1 LNKKTWKIGELVI
14 IAEKE
19 KAHEVATF
27 FLRKYRDNAGNTLT
41 KIDQNSRIIASF
53 VYRDPQ
59 ELQDI
64 VQDVTNIPYVK
75 KCSVR

>member
-1 LNKKTWKIGELVI
+1 MKNNAWKIGELVI
-14 IAEKE
+14 VTEKE
-19 KAHEVATF
+19 KAYEVARF
-27 FLRKYRDNAGNTLT
+27 FLRKYRDNARNTLT
-41 KIDQNSRIIASF
+41 KIDQNSRVIASF

-64 VQDVTNIPYVK
+64 VQDVNNIPYVK

>member
-1 LNKKTWKIGELVI
+1 LKNNVWKIGELII

-19 KAHEVATF
+19 IAHEVARF
-27 FLRKYRDNAGNTLT
+27 FLCKYRDNARNTLT
-41 KIDQNSRIIASF
+41 TIDQNSRVIANF

-64 VQDVTNIPYVK
+64 VQDVNNIPYVK

>member
-1 LNKKTWKIGELVI
+1 MKNNAWKIGELVI

-19 KAHEVATF
+19 KAHEVAIY
-27 FLRKYRDNAGNTLT
+27 FLHKYRDNARNTLT
-41 KIDQNSRIIASF
+41 KIDQNSRVIASF

-59 ELQDI
+59 ELQNI

-75 KCSVR
+75 KCSIR

>member
-1 LNKKTWKIGELVI
+1 MKNNAWKIGELVI

-19 KAHEVATF
+19 KAHEVARI
-27 FLRKYRDNAGNTLT
+27 FLRKYRDNARNTLT
-41 KIDQNSRIIASF
+41 KIDQNSRVIASF

-64 VQDVTNIPYVK
+64 VQDVINIPYVK
-75 KCSVR
+75 KCNVK

>member
-1 LNKKTWKIGELVI
+1 MEDRRACNHS
-14 IAEKE
+14 EKE

-27 FLRKYRDNAGNTLT
+27 FLRKYRDNARNTLT
-41 KIDQNSRIIASF
+41 KIDQNGRVIASF
-53 VYRDPQ
+53 VYRDPK

-64 VQDVTNIPYVK
+64 VQDVNNIPYVK

>member
-1 LNKKTWKIGELVI
+1 MNKKTWKIGELVI

-27 FLRKYRDNAGNTLT
+27 LLRKYRDNARNTLT
-41 KIDQNSRIIASF
+41 KIDQNSRVIASF

-59 ELQDI
+59 ELQI
-64 VQDVTNIPYVK
+64 
-75 KCSVR
+75 

>member
-1 LNKKTWKIGELVI
+1 MKNNAWKIGELVI

-27 FLRKYRDNAGNTLT
+27 FLRKYRDNARNTLT
-41 KIDQNSRIIASF
+41 KIDQNGRVIASF
-53 VYRDPQ
+53 VYRDPK

-64 VQDVTNIPYVK
+64 VQDVNNIPYVK

>member
-1 LNKKTWKIGELVI
+1 LKNNPWKIGELVI
-14 IAEKE
+14 ITEKE
-19 KAHEVATF
+19 KAHEVARF
-27 FLRKYRDNAGNTLT
+27 FLRKYRDNARNTLT
-41 KIDQNSRIIASF
+41 KIDQNSRVIASF

-64 VQDVTNIPYVK
+64 VQDVSNIPYVK